1 MSSTKEAS
9 IAFNAIKLPTT
20 PEIELVN
27 KRASQGVQATCIVDE
42 ISAER
47 AQAVRVDELI
57 GKLGARNLLGFLTA
71 EDYVAAIQNV
81 RAGIPAQE
89 VVDRINAKVEAFRAT
104 LATASGA
111 LSKGPD

>member
-1 MSSTKEAS
+1 MGSIKEAS
-9 IAFNAIKLPTT
+9 IALKAIPLLTQ

-27 KRASQGVQATCIVDE
+27 KRAMQGVQACCIVDE

-47 AQAVRVDELI
+47 AQAARVDELI

-71 EDYVAAIQNV
+71 EDYVAAIHNV
-81 RAGIPAQE
+81 RAGIPVQE
-89 VVDRINAKVEAFRAT
+89 VVDRINAKVEAFKAT
-104 LATASGA
+104 LATEGGV